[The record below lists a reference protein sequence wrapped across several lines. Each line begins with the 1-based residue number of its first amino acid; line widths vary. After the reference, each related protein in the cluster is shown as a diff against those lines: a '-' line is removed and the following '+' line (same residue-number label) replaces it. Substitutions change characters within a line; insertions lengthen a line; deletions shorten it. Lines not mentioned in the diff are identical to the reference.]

1 MGCVDIHKE
10 TGGWVGGMGCDTV
23 REWMGWEG
31 IKYGIKK

>member
-1 MGCVDIHKE
+1 MDTEQG
-10 TGGWVGGMGCDTV
+10 GGMGCDTV